1 MPFSSFFPFP
11 HIDIEKLFCFTG
23 NAVEADN
30 CQNSVD
36 PWEVMKQVDVEK
48 RLKGVEA
55 IWKKLMLWLDSYFD
69 LVIIEILLNI
79 DSKPDKVNTPIFRE
93 MTHDKQ
99 ISSLPFTFAAWERYL

>member
-1 MPFSSFFPFP
+1 MPFSSVFPFP

-36 PWEVMKQVDVEK
+36 PWEVMKQVEVEK

-55 IWKKLMLWLDSYFD
+55 I
-69 LVIIEILLNI
+69 
-79 DSKPDKVNTPIFRE
+79 
-93 MTHDKQ
+93 
-99 ISSLPFTFAAWERYL
+99 

>member
-1 MPFSSFFPFP
+1 MFCAKFDSDRELSYWSMPFSSVFPFP

-55 IWKKLMLWLDSYFD
+55 I
-69 LVIIEILLNI
+69 
-79 DSKPDKVNTPIFRE
+79 
-93 MTHDKQ
+93 
-99 ISSLPFTFAAWERYL
+99 